1 VSDVLVDSNVLFD
14 YLSEDEDWFDWSSAM
29 LSEAAD
35 RSRLFV
41 NPIIFAEVSVG
52 FDRIEDV
59 EEALPGDYF
68 GRAALPWEA
77 AFLAAKVFERYR
89 RAGGTRTTALPDF
102 FIGAHAAV
110 AGMTLLTR
118 DARRYRT
125 YFPKLKLIAP

>member
-1 VSDVLVDSNVLFD
+1 MGREDVAIAVGLDEVFLLPIFLVVPAAIIGTIRSHQ
-14 YLSEDEDWFDWSSAM
+14 SS
-29 LSEAAD
+29 
-35 RSRLFV
+35 
-41 NPIIFAEVSVG
+41 
-52 FDRIEDV
+52 V
-59 EEALPGDYF
+59 EEALPHDYF
-68 GRAALPWEA
+68 TRAPLPWDA

-89 RAGGTRTTALPDF
+89 RGGGTRTTALPDF